1 MIDDKLLSAVQAVG
15 PEGLTYKEA
24 SEFIGEPHL
33 GIVSSVLSVLLRDG
47 VIGTL
52 GERAGCTVFVTPDH
66 ATGNTGKGRWGED
79 GEPWKAHAETAKLSP
94 THIAICKLLEQNKR
108 GLTESHI
115 TDKLGMNRGTTIPRL
130 NELRTQGYIKV
141 EGKGLSRKGATANLY
156 VLAYSRW
163 SPDFLSFQERTT
175 LWYLYSRHPYLRA
188 RLLAE
193 LMRE

>member
-1 MIDDKLLSAVQAVG
+1 MIDDKILSAIQASG

-33 GIVSSVLSVLLRDG
+33 GVVSSTLSVLLRDG
-47 VIGTL
+47 LVGTY

-79 GEPWKAHAETAKLSP
+79 GEPWKAHAETAKLSD
-94 THIAICKLLEQNKR
+94 THLAICGLLSQNKR

-130 NELRTQGYIKV
+130 NELCTQGHIKV
-141 EGKGLSRKGATANLY
+141 AGKGLSRKGATANLY
-156 VLAYSRW
+156 VLAYG
-163 SPDFLSFQERTT
+163 
-175 LWYLYSRHPYLRA
+175 A
-188 RLLAE
+188 
-193 LMRE
+193 